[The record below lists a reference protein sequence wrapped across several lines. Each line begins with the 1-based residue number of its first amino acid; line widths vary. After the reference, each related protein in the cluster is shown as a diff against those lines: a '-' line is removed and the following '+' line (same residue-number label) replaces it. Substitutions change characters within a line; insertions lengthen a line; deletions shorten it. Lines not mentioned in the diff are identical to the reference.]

1 MFAILQIITVNS
13 WMFTVLILTRVIDLL
28 VTVIEQRKSGKFEMG
43 KLSHFL
49 DRLVQRIL
57 IVILFL
63 CLGAYMEVGIL
74 AASLVVAITVLEEAK
89 SIAESANLTL
99 LVGLIEKFEG
109 KLQDTNP
116 VVSTAVEE
124 AVEENKNKF
133 TKEDIV

>member
-89 SIAESANLTL
+89 SIAESACSL
-99 LVGLIEKFEG
+99 LCTSSTMYLISAFFRQLSARTE
-109 KLQDTNP
+109 
-116 VVSTAVEE
+116 SVEE
-124 AVEENKNKF
+124 AVEE
-133 TKEDIV
+133 

>member
-1 MFAILQIITVNS
+1 MIAILQIIAANS

>member
-1 MFAILQIITVNS
+1 MIAILQIIAANS

-124 AVEENKNKF
+124 ATEETK
-133 TKEDIV
+133 TELSKEDIA